1 MTSAPVDIVTPSR
14 WNQPLPRKI
23 ALLLLIGL
31 AWEIY
36 GRVLDNDLLFP
47 TLLQTLR
54 KDVHLPLGPR
64 EAEMAERIK
73 HLSFGTWFE
82 FIINQQGDKSRRK
95 HAKS

>member
-36 GRVLDNDLLFP
+36 GRVLDNALLFP

-54 KDVHLPLGPR
+54 SLYEAVISGVLPQRAG
-64 EAEMAERIK
+64 
-73 HLSFGTWFE
+73 
-82 FIINQQGDKSRRK
+82 
-95 HAKS
+95 